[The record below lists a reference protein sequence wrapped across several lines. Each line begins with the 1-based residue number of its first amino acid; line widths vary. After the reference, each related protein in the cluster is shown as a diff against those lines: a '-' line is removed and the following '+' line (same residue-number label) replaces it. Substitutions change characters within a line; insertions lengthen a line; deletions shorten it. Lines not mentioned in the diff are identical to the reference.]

1 MSGYLL
7 PSEPVATVDT
17 YRSLG
22 GGEGLTRALDRGP
35 QAVIGEVEAAR
46 LRGRG
51 GAGFPTGIKWKGV
64 AQADESQR
72 RFLVCNAAEGEPGT
86 FKDRA
91 LMRMNP
97 YQVLEGIAIG
107 AFAVGAEEAYVGI
120 KETYTAEIAALEK
133 AATDLAEAG
142 MLGEVPIRVVVG
154 PDDYLLGEEK
164 GLLEAIEGRPPF
176 PRWYPPYLVGL
187 HTGMSSGVGAGSSG
201 WDEQVNPTVVN
212 NVETLANVAPILA
225 RGSGWFRAIGTPD
238 SPGNMIF
245 TVSGD
250 VRSEALAELPMGTPL
265 AVLVHGIGEGLEAG
279 RRVKA
284 VFPGVSNVPIPDR
297 HLDTPMDFG
306 SFSAI
311 GSGLGS
317 GGMMVY
323 DDTACIVGVAAVLS
337 RFLAVESCGQC
348 PPCKLGTDALADR
361 FLAID
366 AGQGTSFTLDE
377 MGAWIGRV
385 TDANRCGLGAG
396 QRALAA
402 GVMKFYAEEV
412 VDHLGVGCW
421 SDRQV
426 NIPKMVDWLPEKTRF
441 VYDESYFAWRQA

>member
-1 MSGYLL
+1 MGYLL
-7 PSEPVATVDT
+7 PEAPLDSLDD
-17 YRSLG
+17 YRQIG
-22 GGEGLTRALDRGP
+22 GGEGLSRALEIGP
-35 QAVIGEVEAAR
+35 EETIGAVESAR

-64 AQADESQR
+64 ANAEQSQR

-91 LMRMNP
+91 LLRTNP
-97 YQVLEGIAIG
+97 YQVLEGMAIA
-107 AFAVGAEEAYVGI
+107 AFAVGADEAYIGI
-120 KETYTAEIAALEK
+120 KEKYVGDTAALET
-133 AATDLAEAG
+133 AASEMADAG
-142 MLGEVPIRVVVG
+142 MLGEIPIRVVPG

-176 PRWYPPYLVGL
+176 PRWYPPYVVGL
-187 HTGMSSGVGAGSSG
+187 HTGMSAGVGAGSSG

-225 RGSGWFRAIGTPD
+225 RGADWYRSLGTQN
-238 SPGNMIF
+238 SPGNMLF
-245 TVSGD
+245 TISGD
-250 VRSEALAELPMGTPL
+250 VRTEKVAELPLGTPL
-265 AVLVHGIGEGLEAG
+265 AVLVHGVGEGMEAG

-284 VFPGVSNVPIPDR
+284 VFPGVSNAPLPDR
-297 HLDTPMDFG
+297 LLDTPMDFE
-306 SFSAI
+306 SLAAV

-317 GGMMVY
+317 GGMIVY

-361 FLAID
+361 FFAID
-366 AGQGTSFTLDE
+366 GGQGTEFTLE
-377 MGAWIGRV
+377 EISAWIGRV

-396 QRALAA
+396 ERALAS
-402 GVMKFYAEEV
+402 GVMRFYAEEV
-412 VDHLGVGCW
+412 VGHLRRRCW

-426 NIPKMVDWLPEKTRF
+426 NVPKMVDWLPQEAKF
-441 VYDESYFAWRQA
+441 VYDEGYFAWRQA